1 MGRSILSVIAGV
13 VLWSVLWI
21 ATGAAL
27 AALFPDIIVPEQ
39 YVGHLGMLLTYL
51 AASIIYS
58 IAAGYLTGT
67 VAARDHVKHG
77 VALGVVLLAL
87 GIYFESTYWDL
98 LPVWYHLTFLA
109 LLIPGNVAGAA
120 WRAAT

>member
-1 MGRSILSVIAGV
+1 M

-21 ATGAAL
+21 ATNAAL

-39 YVGHLGMLLTYL
+39 YVGHLGILLTFL
-51 AASIIYS
+51 TASVTYS
-58 IAAGYLTGT
+58 VAAGYLTGMI
-67 VAARDHVKHG
+67 AARHHVKHG
-77 VALGVVLLAL
+77 LAL
-87 GIYFESTYWDL
+87 GIVQVAVGITMQTMFWDL

-120 WRAAT
+120 IRGEHT